1 MKNLLNKAIGSIMGV
16 ALVAASMMGMTGCSV
31 INDDLDPCP
40 QGVKL
45 RFVFD
50 YNMEF
55 YNTFPAQVD
64 CLTLFVY
71 DRDGKFV
78 TSRTETTSVLAD
90 ENYRMTLDLPADTYH
105 FVAYGGMECD
115 KSTFHFVK
123 TPAAGTTLAELQV
136 NMDDNCV
143 SADPGEE
150 LHPLFFGDLD
160 LTIDPKAMDYTD
172 ATVYMI
178 RDTNTIRV
186 VLQNV
191 DGTPVN
197 PDDFTF
203 TIFDDNTQLAFDNSV
218 IPVADGNTYSPWQ
231 TGQVTVGTTDTDD
244 AATIAFAEFSTSRLM
259 DGSGSRLVVNDCI
272 SNEAVLSIPLVNY
285 LQLMKSVSS
294 KYSKLGAQEFLDRE
308 CDWTLMLFLDNGRW
322 IDTHIVINDWTVRLN
337 HAEL

>member
-16 ALVAASMMGMTGCSV
+16 ALGAASMLGAAGCSV

-40 QGVKL
+40 QGVQL

-55 YNTFPAQVD
+55 HNTFPAQVE
-64 CLTLFVY
+64 CLTLLVY
-71 DRDGKFV
+71 DKDGKFV
-78 TSRTETTSVLAD
+78 TSRAETTQVLAD
-90 ENYRMTLDLPADTYH
+90 ESYRMILDLPAGTYH

-123 TPAAGTTLAELQV
+123 TLAAGSTLAELQV
-136 NMDDNCV
+136 NMNDTHV
-143 SADPGEE
+143 SATPGRE

-160 LTIDPKAMDYTD
+160 LTIDPKAMNYTD
-172 ATVYMI
+172 GTVYMI

-186 VLQNV
+186 ILQNV

-203 TIFDDNTQLAFDNSV
+203 TIYDDNTQLAFDNSV
-218 IPVADGNTYSPWQ
+218 IPVAGGNTYSPWE
-231 TGQVTVGTTDTDD
+231 TGQVVVGSTERDD
-244 AATIAFAEFSTSRLM
+244 AATVAYAEFSTSRLM
-259 DGSGSRLVVNDCI
+259 DGSGSRLIVNDGV
-272 SNEAVLSIPLVNY
+272 NDQTVLSIPLVNY
-285 LQLMKSVSS
+285 LQLMKSISS
-294 KYSKLGAQEFLDRE
+294 KYDKLGAQEFLDRE